1 MFKVSVIVPVYNSE
15 KYLTQCIESL
25 IEQTYDNIEIIIVND
40 GSTDNSGM
48 ICKDFEER
56 DNRVKVFNIPNSGV
70 STARNIGIEKSKGD
84 YITFVDSD
92 DWVDRN
98 MIEFAVEKI
107 TVDNSDI
114 VMWSYL
120 KAFKN
125 EELKL
130 PLVSNK
136 DMEFSSDKSL
146 LYYKSID
153 SMYGQDKSVQSVSA
167 GTTWCKLYKKSII
180 ENHNL
185 RFNPI
190 LTRAQDTVFSI
201 KAFNL
206 ANKITYYNKN
216 LYHYRITDSST
227 SSGTRFIKDSIKSFN
242 ALLYE
247 FLSFKDFVEDQ
258 KKFMK
263 VYNVRVIKVLL
274 WHLEHNY
281 FHKDYKGS
289 IFSRRNAIRELLN
302 DPLYGD
308 SIKDVEV
315 GELPKKERT
324 MVKFFRKE
332 RILLFYIVYKIH
344 SLVTKFKKG
353 ALKDT

>member
-1 MFKVSVIVPVYNSE
+1 MHWNINLRCEKMFKVSVIVPVYNSE

-167 GTTWCKLYKKSII
+167 GTTWCKLY
-180 ENHNL
+180 
-185 RFNPI
+185 
-190 LTRAQDTVFSI
+190 
-201 KAFNL
+201 
-206 ANKITYYNKN
+206 
-216 LYHYRITDSST
+216 
-227 SSGTRFIKDSIKSFN
+227 
-242 ALLYE
+242 
-247 FLSFKDFVEDQ
+247 
-258 KKFMK
+258 
-263 VYNVRVIKVLL
+263 
-274 WHLEHNY
+274 
-281 FHKDYKGS
+281 
-289 IFSRRNAIRELLN
+289 
-302 DPLYGD
+302 
-308 SIKDVEV
+308 
-315 GELPKKERT
+315 
-324 MVKFFRKE
+324 
-332 RILLFYIVYKIH
+332 
-344 SLVTKFKKG
+344 
-353 ALKDT
+353 